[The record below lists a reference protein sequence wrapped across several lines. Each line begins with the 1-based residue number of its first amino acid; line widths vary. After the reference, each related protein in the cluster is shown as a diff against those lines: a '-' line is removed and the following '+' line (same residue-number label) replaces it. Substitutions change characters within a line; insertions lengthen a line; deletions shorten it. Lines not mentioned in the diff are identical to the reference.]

1 VVADRVLLLTG
12 VPGIGKTT
20 AIRQVADRLKE
31 RKLGGFYTEEIR
43 EHGVRRGFRLVGFDG
58 IERVIAHVD
67 FPKVHRVGKYG
78 VDVGEIDEA
87 ADRLTRGPAD
97 VYLIDEIG
105 KMECLSD
112 RFVSRM
118 RLLLDG
124 PRPVVA
130 TVARHGSGFIEEVK
144 RAEGIVVWEVT
155 PGNRGHLAVQVLQWL
170 KKDGCGD

>member
-1 VVADRVLLLTG
+1 MVAGCVLLLTG

-20 AIRQVADRLKE
+20 VIRRVADRLKG
-31 RKLGGFYTEEIR
+31 RRLGGFYTEEIR
-43 EHGVRRGFRLVGFDG
+43 GRGGRRGFRLVGFEG
-58 IERVIAHVD
+58 VERGIAHVD

-112 RFVSRM
+112 RFVNRM

-124 PRPVVA
+124 PRPVIA
-130 TVARHGSGFIEEVK
+130 TVARH
-144 RAEGIVVWEVT
+144 
-155 PGNRGHLAVQVLQWL
+155 
-170 KKDGCGD
+170 